1 MGLFDSV
8 AGQLLGALNNGGE
21 AGGAGPAGLIEA
33 IGGLLNNPA
42 TGGIQG
48 LVSNFEQHGLG
59 GVIQSWI
66 STGQNLPIS
75 AEQIQAVLGSEQ
87 VQGIAQSLGL
97 STEAVG
103 GQLASLLPQVIDGL
117 TPAGRLPEAG
127 AGLDLSAL
135 GGLDALKGLFGQKG

>member
-8 AGQLLGALNNGGE
+8 AGQLLGAVTQ
-21 AGGAGPAGLIEA
+21 GAGASADAQGGLIEA

-48 LVSNFEQHGLG
+48 LVSTFEQQGLG

-75 AEQIQAVLGSEQ
+75 AEQIQAVLGSSQ

-97 STEAVG
+97 SPDAVG

-117 TPAGRLPEAG
+117 TPGGQLPEAG
-127 AGLDLSAL
+127 GGLDLSSL
-135 GGLDALKGLFGQKG
+135 GGLLGMLGNKG